1 MGVAISRRG
10 PKLVLASLLAG
21 GALVASAT
29 AALAWSPPEVT
40 VNCTQVIVTLTD
52 HGGDYAKH
60 DSLTFFRLNPT
71 PGGKSR
77 APVIESYTWTQGENT
92 TQTFQYPIGDF
103 PPDTYEVS
111 PTLDTTATSRTFEI
125 PPADCQPAQVP
136 PASSPRT
143 NPPSTPAPSGG
154 GAGTPG
160 LPNTGFDPSD

>member
-40 VNCTQVIVTLTD
+40 VNCTQV
-52 HGGDYAKH
+52 
-60 DSLTFFRLNPT
+60 
-71 PGGKSR
+71 
-77 APVIESYTWTQGENT
+77 
-92 TQTFQYPIGDF
+92 
-103 PPDTYEVS
+103 
-111 PTLDTTATSRTFEI
+111 LDTTATSRTFEI